1 MELRGAPLVVIC
13 TGKIMFE
20 DGNLHATQG
29 TGRFI
34 PCTPFSDYVYKR
46 IKARTK
52 VRRHGG
58 KKTSNMPRY
67 WVQMGKHDFKG
78 TNTKI
83 QKYIKNVLTFIY
95 KFFCINKSQL
105 RFYISVNFHIGALKV
120 DLKSHYRTMLKP
132 APTPLLNQ
140 FLTTLWK

>member
-67 WVQMGKHDFKG
+67 RVQMGKHDFKG

-83 QKYIKNVLTFIY
+83 QRGIKNVLTFIY
-95 KFFCINKSQL
+95 TKNTFFEKKQWLIRYYQPMFFKQFFCINKSQL
-105 RFYISVNFHIGALKV
+105 RLYICVFS
-120 DLKSHYRTMLKP
+120 YWCP
-132 APTPLLNQ
+132 
-140 FLTTLWK
+140 